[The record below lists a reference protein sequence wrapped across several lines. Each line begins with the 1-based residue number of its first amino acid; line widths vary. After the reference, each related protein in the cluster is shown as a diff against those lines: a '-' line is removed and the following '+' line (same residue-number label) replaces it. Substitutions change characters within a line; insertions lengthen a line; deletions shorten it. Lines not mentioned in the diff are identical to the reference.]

1 MIEIDK
7 IKKKLEQLSFLNLN
21 IFQIKNLS
29 MAVAAA
35 KLCNLKEKKIFN
47 SLKDL
52 KDVSGR
58 LELIR
63 TIPNNIKIYID
74 YAHSPDALLNVL
86 KALIKK
92 HGKHISLV
100 FGCGGDRDFK
110 KRPLMAKIASKYC
123 KKIYV
128 TDDNPRNENPKKIRN
143 EIFKNIKNCFCLNI
157 GNRSKAIKK
166 AVYDAEPND
175 IILVAGK
182 GHETNQIYKNKKI
195 SISDKQ
201 VIKNLKLR
209 KNVTKKY
216 QNFYQNKKILNDIK
230 KVNKIQNFHGIQ
242 IDSRLVE
249 KNNLFLTIKGKNND
263 GKILYPML
271 LKKAQNILFP
281 QK

>member
-1 MIEIDK
+1 M
-7 IKKKLEQLSFLNLN
+7 
-21 IFQIKNLS
+21 
-29 MAVAAA
+29 
-35 KLCNLKEKKIFN
+35 
-47 SLKDL
+47 
-52 KDVSGR
+52 
-58 LELIR
+58 
-63 TIPNNIKIYID
+63 
-74 YAHSPDALLNVL
+74 
-86 KALIKK
+86 
-92 HGKHISLV
+92 
-100 FGCGGDRDFK
+100 
-110 KRPLMAKIASKYC
+110 
-123 KKIYV
+123 
-128 TDDNPRNENPKKIRN
+128 
-143 EIFKNIKNCFCLNI
+143 NI

-249 KNNLFLTIKGKNND
+249 KIIYFLLSKEKIMME
-263 GKILYPML
+263 KILYPML